1 MSRFTRFQKIVIG
14 FILFFTLFGFISKN
28 MQDGNL
34 VSKFGYDAFT
44 MLKYSL
50 IDHPVETLKNWT
62 SDFSSLWNAKI
73 ENDKLK
79 EELAQEK
86 MYAVSNQE
94 LIREKNELL
103 ALNKMNES
111 LSQYEKISAN
121 VMNRD
126 ETMWNS
132 HITINRGSKD
142 NIKKDM
148 AVVSNQGLIGCVES
162 VNLKTSVVKL
172 LTSEDRKQ
180 KVSVKIA
187 ISDTEST
194 EGILDYYDSDQGVF
208 IVKLFS
214 NNEQV
219 KKNMNVI
226 SSGLG
231 GKYPSGLY
239 IGKIKKVTELENQIG
254 KMLLVAPGADF
265 MNFHYVSVINRVEE

>member
-1 MSRFTRFQKIVIG
+1 
-14 FILFFTLFGFISKN
+14 
-28 MQDGNL
+28 
-34 VSKFGYDAFT
+34 
-44 MLKYSL
+44 
-50 IDHPVETLKNWT
+50 
-62 SDFSSLWNAKI
+62 
-73 ENDKLK
+73 
-79 EELAQEK
+79 
-86 MYAVSNQE
+86 
-94 LIREKNELL
+94 
-103 ALNKMNES
+103 
-111 LSQYEKISAN
+111 
-121 VMNRD
+121 

>member
-28 MQDGNL
+28 MQDGDL